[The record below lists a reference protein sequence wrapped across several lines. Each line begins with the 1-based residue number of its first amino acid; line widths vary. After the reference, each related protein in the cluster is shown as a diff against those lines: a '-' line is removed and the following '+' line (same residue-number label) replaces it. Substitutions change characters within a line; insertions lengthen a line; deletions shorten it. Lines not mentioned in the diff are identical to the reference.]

1 MSQSCDLFYEGPQK
15 CHPHALG
22 FDDVIRDLR
31 CSGVAFEG
39 PSAKGV
45 NLNLGVGVLCDGS
58 GDACWETLKP
68 THCDYLLSR
77 LGLRA
82 WFLLW
87 L

>member
-1 MSQSCDLFYEGPQK
+1 VTCFMKAPKSVTLA
-15 CHPHALG
+15 HWG

-39 PSAKGV
+39 PSAEGV

-58 GDACWETLKP
+58 GDACWEALRP
-68 THCDYLLSR
+68 THCDCLLSR
-77 LGLRA
+77 LGLCAR
-82 WFLLW
+82 FVLW